1 VNPVGTAAVRPT
13 CSAAIAA
20 SSTEVF
26 TWRQA
31 IPLDGDGSGALRKFV
46 ASAGFVVCRDRPPWR
61 EARPPKPVPRSHKVR
76 YTCSVT
82 EIVPGITADPARAF
96 GKPVIAGTRVP
107 AATVLGLLAA
117 GRSEAEIFAEY
128 DLTSEQIRA
137 VLRYAAWLASQ
148 QSLRAS

>member
-1 VNPVGTAAVRPT
+1 M
-13 CSAAIAA
+13 
-20 SSTEVF
+20 
-26 TWRQA
+26 
-31 IPLDGDGSGALRKFV
+31 
-46 ASAGFVVCRDRPPWR
+46 
-61 EARPPKPVPRSHKVR
+61 
-76 YTCSVT
+76 T

-96 GKPVIAGTRVP
+96 GKPVTAGTRVP

-117 GRSEAEIFAEY
+117 GRSEAEILAEY